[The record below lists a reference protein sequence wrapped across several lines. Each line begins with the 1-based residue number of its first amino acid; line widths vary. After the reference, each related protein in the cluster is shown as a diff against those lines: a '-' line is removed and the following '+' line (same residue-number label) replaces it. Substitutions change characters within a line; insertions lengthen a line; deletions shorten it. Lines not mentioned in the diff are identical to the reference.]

1 MATARTPIET
11 TVKAPSTGS
20 PSGALILIHGRG
32 ADAGDLEPLLSILDP
47 DRRLLGVFPRGPLSL
62 PPGGRHWYIVREI
75 GFPDRDTFLPT
86 YAELAEHLDGVLAEH
101 GLDWD
106 RTVVG
111 GFSQGAVMSY
121 ALGLR
126 MGRPRPSAILA
137 FSGFIPT
144 VEGLEL
150 DLSARGGLPV
160 SIAHGSLDP
169 VIGVEFGRQARAL
182 LEEAGLDVDYRED
195 PVGHTITPGGLAQA
209 ITVLAA
215 ALG

>member
-11 TVKAPSTGS
+11 TVTAPDTGS
-20 PSGALILIHGRG
+20 PEGAVILIHGRG
-32 ADAGDLEPLLSILDP
+32 ADAGDLEPLLSLLDP

-75 GFPDRDTFLPT
+75 GFPDAETFLST
-86 YAELAEHLDGVLAEH
+86 YAELSEHLEGVLAEH
-101 GLDWD
+101 GLGWD

-121 ALGLR
+121 ALGL
-126 MGRPRPSAILA
+126 GAERPNPAAILA

-144 VEGLEL
+144 VPEFEL
-150 DLSARGGLPV
+150 DLESRAGLPV

-169 VIGVEFGRQARAL
+169 VIGVEFGRQARAV
-182 LEEAGLDVDYRED
+182 LEEAGLTVSYRED
-195 PVGHTITPGGLAQA
+195 PVAHTISPAALAQA

>member
-11 TVKAPSTGS
+11 TVTAPGTES
-20 PSGALILIHGRG
+20 PEGAVILIHGRG
-32 ADAGDLEPLLSILDP
+32 ADAGDLEPLLSLLDP

-75 GFPDRDTFLPT
+75 GFPDAETFLST
-86 YAELAEHLDGVLAEH
+86 YAELSEHLEGVLAEH
-101 GLDWD
+101 GLGWD

-121 ALGLR
+121 ALGL
-126 MGRPRPSAILA
+126 GAERPNPAAILA

-144 VEGLEL
+144 VPEFEL
-150 DLSARGGLPV
+150 DLESRAGLPV

-169 VIGVEFGRQARAL
+169 VIGVEFGRQARAV
-182 LEEAGLDVDYRED
+182 LEEAGLAVSYRED
-195 PVGHTITPGGLAQA
+195 PVAHTISPAALAQA

>member
-1 MATARTPIET
+1 MATARTPIEST
-11 TVKAPSTGS
+11 LRAPSTGS

-47 DRRLLGVFPRGPLSL
+47 DSRLAGVFPRGPLSL
-62 PPGGRHWYIVREI
+62 PPGGRHWYIVRDI
-75 GFPDRDTFLPT
+75 GFPDRDTFVPT
-86 YAELAEHLDGVLAEH
+86 YAALAKHLDGVLAEH
-101 GLDWD
+101 GLGWD
-106 RTVVG
+106 RTAVG

-121 ALGLR
+121 ALGLGQ
-126 MGRPRPSAILA
+126 GRPRPSAILA

-144 VEGLEL
+144 VEGFEL
-150 DLSARGGLPV
+150 DLASRAGLPV

-169 VIGVEFGRQARAL
+169 VIGVDFGRQARAL
-182 LEEAGLDVDYRED
+182 LEEAGLDVAYRED
-195 PVGHTITPGGLAQA
+195 PVGHTISPGGLAQA

>member
-1 MATARTPIET
+1 MATARSPIET
-11 TVKAPSTGS
+11 TVRAPSTGS
-20 PSGALILIHGRG
+20 PAGAVILTHGRG

-75 GFPDRDTFLPT
+75 GFPDADTFLPT
-86 YAELAEHLDGVLAEH
+86 FAELSEHLDGVLAEH
-101 GLDWD
+101 GVGWD
-106 RTVVG
+106 RTVLG

-121 ALGLR
+121 ALGLGR
-126 MGRPRPSAILA
+126 GRPRPAAILA

-144 VEGLEL
+144 VPGFEL
-150 DLSARGGLPV
+150 DLASRAGLPV

-169 VIGVEFGRQARAL
+169 VISVRFARDARTL
-182 LEEAGLDVDYRED
+182 LEEAGLAVSYRED
-195 PVGHTITPGGLAQA
+195 PAGHTITPGGLAQA
-209 ITVLAA
+209 TTVLST